1 MYRTIE
7 SFVQEWKQEA
17 HSTLKI
23 MNALTDQS
31 LQQEV
36 APGHRTLGQI
46 AWHIVTTL
54 HEILSRTGL
63 KFEAATDESE
73 VPASA
78 QIIAESYQQASGNL
92 LAAIQEQWTDESL
105 TISCDMY
112 GEQWV
117 NGLTLAITNHHQIHH
132 RGQMTILMRQAGLK
146 VPGMYGPSLEEW
158 QMPAN

>member
-1 MYRTIE
+1 MYQTIE
-7 SFVQEWKQEA
+7 AFVQEWRHEA
-17 HSTLKI
+17 NSTQKI

-63 KFEAATDESE
+63 KFEAATDEIE

-78 QIIAESYQQASGNL
+78 QLIAQSYQQASENL
-92 LAAIQEQWTDESL
+92 IAAIQEQWTDESL
-105 TISCDMY
+105 TIESNMY
-112 GEQWV
+112 GEQWL
-117 NGLTLAITNHHQIHH
+117 NGVTLAITNHHQIHH

-158 QMPAN
+158 QMPTN

>member
-17 HSTLKI
+17 NSTQKM

-63 KFEAATDESE
+63 EFEAATDASE

-78 QIIAESYQQASGNL
+78 QLIAQSYQEASKNL
-92 LAAIQEQWTDESL
+92 LAAIQKQWTDESL
-105 TISCDMY
+105 TVASDMY
-112 GEQWV
+112 GEQWM

-146 VPGMYGPSLEEW
+146 VPGMYGPSFEEW
-158 QMPAN
+158 TMPTN